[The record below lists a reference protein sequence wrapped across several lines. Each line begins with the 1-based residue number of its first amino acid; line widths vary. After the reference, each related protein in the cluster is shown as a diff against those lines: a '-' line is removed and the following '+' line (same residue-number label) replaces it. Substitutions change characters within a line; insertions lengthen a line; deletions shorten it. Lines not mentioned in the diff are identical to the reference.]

1 MDDVAHA
8 PRGNGHVSDIRGGPA
23 VGVGGRGKDGLWGG
37 GGRHVGGGGP
47 RLVSV
52 VNNLLLTH
60 VTDLLGTFLLE
71 SLLLNSLIFVL
82 ASRNYITLA

>member
-8 PRGNGHVSDIRGGPA
+8 PRGNGHVSDIGGGAA
-23 VGVGGRGKDGLWGG
+23 VGVGGRGEDGLRSGR
-37 GGRHVGGGGP
+37 GRHVGGGGP

>member
-1 MDDVAHA
+1 MYDVANT
-8 PRGNGHVSDIRGGPA
+8 PRGDGHVSDIGGGAA
-23 VGVGGRGKDGLWGG
+23 VGVGGRGEDGLRGG
-37 GGRHVGGGGP
+37 AGRHIGGGGP
-47 RLVSV
+47 RLVCV